1 MADQKNQWQEMVN
14 EYRAKQG
21 TGIFHF
27 VQEGTTRVRLVPQ
40 PGTENDATPTF
51 FIESEG
57 MYNKEPKRKM
67 ILLGILTATPSQEIS
82 DKEKRKITPVV
93 VPPTVLSEILDILAE
108 GHDLLSPDGHAIA
121 ILRTG
126 KGLGTQYK
134 VIVSPNPIALPADI
148 EYAEN
153 TLAELDVLYREIA
166 LKKSAN
172 STPNSNPATQAPAQ
186 TEASGDGW

>member
-1 MADQKNQWQEMVN
+1 MANNQWQDMVN

-21 TGIFHF
+21 TGTFHF
-27 VQEGTTRVRLVPQ
+27 VQEGKTRLRLVPQ
-40 PGTENDATPTF
+40 PGTESDATPSF
-51 FIESEG
+51 FIESQG

-67 ILLGILTATPSQEIS
+67 ILLGILSEIPSVEIPDE
-82 DKEKRKITPVV
+82 DKSKITPVV

-134 VIVSPNPIALPADI
+134 VIVSPKPIELPAKI
-148 EYAEN
+148 EYHEN
-153 TLAELDVLYREIA
+153 TLIELDVLYRDMA
-166 LKKSAN
+166 QKKSASN
-172 STPNSNPATQAPAQ
+172 TPNTNSAAQAPAQ
-186 TEASGDGW
+186 AEAESGNGW